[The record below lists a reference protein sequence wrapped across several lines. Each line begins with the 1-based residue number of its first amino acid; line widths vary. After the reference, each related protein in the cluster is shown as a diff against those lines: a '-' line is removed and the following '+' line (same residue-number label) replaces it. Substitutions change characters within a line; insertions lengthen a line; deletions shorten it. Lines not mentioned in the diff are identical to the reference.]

1 MSITCHIFVIH
12 SCPEDRSS
20 AWINIKHSEFPEIPP
35 ECFPGVSGR
44 SWTVALAAVRLCS
57 QPPWSRCT
65 PPSSPPTHCSPMR
78 IPSSAMTGWR
88 VKNRTFFACTCV
100 SLGAGHALSFLT
112 TRWSTAVRAFITC
125 RSVGSIQ
132 DADCICISPV
142 EHRGKGEIVS
152 LHKKD
157 VGDASLLLSWQIDW
171 LFSSP
176 LIRSHPLSRTN
187 KIHTYFCQTNP

>member
-1 MSITCHIFVIH
+1 MSIIYYISGKH
-12 SCPEDRSS
+12 SCPEDWSS

-88 VKNRTFFACTCV
+88 VKNRTFFACV

-132 DADCICISPV
+132 DADCIRISPV

-152 LHKKD
+152 LRKKD
-157 VGDASLLLSWQIDW
+157 VGDASLLSWQIDW
-171 LFSSP
+171 PFSSS
-176 LIRSHPLSRTN
+176 LIPSCSPSRIN